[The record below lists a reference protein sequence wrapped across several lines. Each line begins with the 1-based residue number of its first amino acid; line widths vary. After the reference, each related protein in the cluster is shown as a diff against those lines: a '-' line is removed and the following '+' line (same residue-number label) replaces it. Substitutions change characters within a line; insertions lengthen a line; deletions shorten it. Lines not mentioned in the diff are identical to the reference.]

1 MPGGGYSALSGMQQR
16 LGDLDR
22 VAADLAN
29 IGTAGYKAER
39 AASNTAERPSFGALL
54 DSAIDVVSG
63 PTKTDFRPG
72 MIVQTGRD
80 LDVAIEGD
88 GFFVVETPAGER
100 YTRGGA
106 FTRGPDGVL
115 MTGDGYKVLGDAGE
129 IRLPQG
135 QVSIGEDGT
144 VRVGAALAG
153 TLRVVTFESPANE
166 LIRETGARF
175 RAADGAS
182 PYDADVS
189 VVAGALEQSNVS
201 AVERMAQLTELS
213 RAFEGLQKGVGTVL
227 NELDARAIMEL
238 GRK

>member
-1 MPGGGYSALSGMQQR
+1 MPGGSYSALSGMQQR
-16 LGDLDR
+16 LSDLDR

-29 IGTAGYKAER
+29 IGTAGYKSER

-63 PTKTDFRPG
+63 QTKTDFRPG

-80 LDVAIEGD
+80 LDAAIEGD
-88 GFFVVETPAGER
+88 GFFVIETPQGTR

-106 FTRGPDGVL
+106 FTRGIDGVL
-115 MTGDGYKVLGDAGE
+115 MTQDGAKVMGDGGE
-129 IRLPQG
+129 ITLPQG
-135 QVSIGEDGT
+135 RITIGEDGT
-144 VRVGAALAG
+144 IRVGAAVAG
-153 TLRVVTFESPANE
+153 VLRVVTFDRPENE
-166 LIRETGARF
+166 LLRETGARF
-175 RAADGAS
+175 RAADSAS

-227 NELDARAIMEL
+227 NELDSRAIMEL

>member
-88 GFFVVETPAGER
+88 GFFVIETPAGER

-106 FTRGPDGVL
+106 FTRGLDGVL
-115 MTGDGYKVLGDAGE
+115 MTSDGYKVLGDGGE
-129 IRLPQG
+129 IKLPQG
-135 QVSIGEDGT
+135 KVVIGEDGT
-144 VRVGAALAG
+144 VRVGAAVAG
-153 TLRVVTFESPANE
+153 TVRVVTFDNPVNE

-182 PYDADVS
+182 PYDAEVS

>member
-1 MPGGGYSALSGMQQR
+1 VPGGSYSALSGMQQR

-29 IGTAGYKAER
+29 IGTAGYKTER

-63 PTKTDFRPG
+63 PSKTDFRPG

-88 GFFVVETPAGER
+88 GFFAVETPQGTR

-106 FTRGPDGVL
+106 FTRGIDGVL
-115 MTGDGYKVLGDAGE
+115 MTTDGNKVLGEGGD

-135 QVSIGEDGT
+135 KVIIGEDGT
-144 VRVGAALAG
+144 VRVGAAVAG
-153 TLRVVTFESPANE
+153 VLRIVSFENPENE

-175 RAADGAS
+175 RAADTAN
-182 PYDADVS
+182 PVDAPVNVVS
-189 VVAGALEQSNVS
+189 GALEQSNVS

-238 GRK
+238 GKK

>member
-1 MPGGGYSALSGMQQR
+1 MPGGSYSALSGMQQR
-16 LGDLDR
+16 LSDLDR

-63 PTKTDFRPG
+63 KTKTDFRPG
-72 MIVQTGRD
+72 MTVQTGRD

-88 GFFVVETPAGER
+88 GFFVIDTPAGER

-106 FTRGPDGVL
+106 FTRGQDGVL
-115 MTGDGYKVLGDAGE
+115 MTNDGAKVLGDGGE
-129 IRLPQG
+129 IKLPQG
-135 QVSIGEDGT
+135 KVLIGEDGS
-144 VRVGAALAG
+144 VRVGTAVVG
-153 TLRVVTFESPANE
+153 TLRIVTFENRE
-166 LIRETGARF
+166 RDLIRESGARF
-175 RAADGAS
+175 RAVDNAD
-182 PYDADVS
+182 PYDAPVS
-189 VVAGALEQSNVS
+189 VVGGALEQSNVS
-201 AVERMAQLTELS
+201 AVERMAHLTELT